1 MKPCTRHYRKG
12 KIEIHNPEQTTE
24 AKDILE
30 NKYTLDC
37 ENVFSYN
44 RLVQIHIKVFQNK
57 HGIGRVASCAV

>member
-12 KIEIHNPEQTTE
+12 KIEIQNPEQTTE